1 MLSLTSSIIDVGSN
15 QALKPLVK
23 LIPNLLAV
31 SRAPSTLKGYHAHF
45 QKWKAW
51 AARFPEVI
59 FFPALE
65 LHVALYL
72 VSLIQSGYSFT
83 TISLAYYTISFFHK
97 SCAVRNPCDSSFVK
111 AVLEG
116 CKRFSAKSVS
126 TTKRL
131 PILPEHLHALVDKFA
146 GSDAGLPD
154 IRDVCFCLVAFAGF
168 LRFNE
173 LCNIKWS
180 DIVFKDTYFAL
191 YIPRSKTDQYG
202 SGATRVVARTGN
214 PTCPFDMLCRYAKMS
229 GDSLDSTEFVFR
241 SLYKRKNGTHAL
253 RSGSRFLILE
263 LGNCLFLS
271 SRPLV

>member
-1 MLSLTSSIIDVGSN
+1 MSLTRSTIDVGSN

-51 AARFPEVI
+51 AARFPQVI
-59 FFPALE
+59 FFPTLE

-72 VSLIQSGYSFT
+72 ISLIQSGYSFT
-83 TISLAYYTISFFHK
+83 TISLAYYSISFFHK

-146 GSDAGLPD
+146 GSDAVFVLLLLLVSCALTSFVILNGVILFSRIRILLSISLGVRPISTGLVLPGW
-154 IRDVCFCLVAFAGF
+154 L
-168 LRFNE
+168 
-173 LCNIKWS
+173 
-180 DIVFKDTYFAL
+180 
-191 YIPRSKTDQYG
+191 
-202 SGATRVVARTGN
+202 
-214 PTCPFDMLCRYAKMS
+214 
-229 GDSLDSTEFVFR
+229 
-241 SLYKRKNGTHAL
+241 
-253 RSGSRFLILE
+253 LE
-263 LGNCLFLS
+263 LAILLALS
-271 SRPLV
+271 ICYVGTLK

>member
-1 MLSLTSSIIDVGSN
+1 MLSLTSSTIDVGSN

-31 SRAPSTLKGYHAHF
+31 SRAPSTLKEYHAHF

-83 TISLAYYTISFFHK
+83 TISLAYYSISFFHK
-97 SCAVRNPCDSSFVK
+97 SCAVRNPCDSS
-111 AVLEG
+111 LEG

-168 LRFNE
+168 L
-173 LCNIKWS
+173 LSI
-180 DIVFKDTYFAL
+180 
-191 YIPRSKTDQYG
+191 
-202 SGATRVVARTGN
+202 
-214 PTCPFDMLCRYAKMS
+214 
-229 GDSLDSTEFVFR
+229 SLGVRPISMGLV
-241 SLYKRKNGTHAL
+241 LPGWL
-253 RSGSRFLILE
+253 LE
-263 LGNCLFLS
+263 LAILLALS
-271 SRPLV
+271 ICYVGMLK

>member
-1 MLSLTSSIIDVGSN
+1 MLSLTSSTIDVGSN

-72 VSLIQSGYSFT
+72 ISLIQSGYSFT
-83 TISLAYYTISFFHK
+83 TISLAYYSISFFHK
-97 SCAVRNPCDSSFVK
+97 SCAVPNPFDSSFVK

-131 PILPEHLHALVDKFA
+131 PILPEHLHALVDKFT
-146 GSDAGLPD
+146 GSDAGLSD
-154 IRDVCFCLVAFAGF
+154 IGDVCFCLVVFAGF

-214 PTCPFDMLCRYAKMS
+214 PTCPFDM
-229 GDSLDSTEFVFR
+229 
-241 SLYKRKNGTHAL
+241 
-253 RSGSRFLILE
+253 
-263 LGNCLFLS
+263 
-271 SRPLV
+271 

>member
-1 MLSLTSSIIDVGSN
+1 MSSLTSSTIDVGSN

-31 SRAPSTLKGYHAHF
+31 CSAPSTLKGYHAHF

-72 VSLIQSGYSFT
+72 ISLIQSGYSFT
-83 TISLAYYTISFFHK
+83 TISLAYYSISFFHK
-97 SCAVRNPCDSSFVK
+97 SCAVPNPCDSSFVK

-173 LCNIKWS
+173 LC
-180 DIVFKDTYFAL
+180 
-191 YIPRSKTDQYG
+191 
-202 SGATRVVARTGN
+202 
-214 PTCPFDMLCRYAKMS
+214 
-229 GDSLDSTEFVFR
+229 
-241 SLYKRKNGTHAL
+241 SLY
-253 RSGSRFLILE
+253 
-263 LGNCLFLS
+263 
-271 SRPLV
+271 P

>member
-1 MLSLTSSIIDVGSN
+1 MLSLTSSTIDVGSN

-72 VSLIQSGYSFT
+72 ISLIQSGYSFT
-83 TISLAYYTISFFHK
+83 TISLAYYSISFFHK
-97 SCAVRNPCDSSFVK
+97 SCAVPNPCDSSFVK

-116 CKRFSAKSVS
+116 CKRFSVKSVS

-146 GSDAGLPD
+146 GSDAG
-154 IRDVCFCLVAFAGF
+154 F
-168 LRFNE
+168 
-173 LCNIKWS
+173 
-180 DIVFKDTYFAL
+180 Y
-191 YIPRSKTDQYG
+191 
-202 SGATRVVARTGN
+202 
-214 PTCPFDMLCRYAKMS
+214 PT
-229 GDSLDSTEFVFR
+229 
-241 SLYKRKNGTHAL
+241 
-253 RSGSRFLILE
+253 
-263 LGNCLFLS
+263 
-271 SRPLV
+271 